1 MKVFLSWSGETSQ
14 KVAIAL
20 RDWLPNVFQSLEPW
34 LSSEDIT
41 KGARWSHDIAKAL
54 KESEIGIICVTRDNL
69 DSRWLNF
76 EAGALSKE
84 FNVCVYLFG
93 VEPSSLGGPLSMFQH
108 TKANKEDTFRLL
120 QSFNDKD
127 TQVKLSD
134 ERLRKIFEVW
144 WPELEARLNEI
155 SIAKPVS
162 DKESSK
168 STSSEDKIDE
178 VLSILKRMVNLQGDK
193 NQSSEERHARPI
205 SKRDKINRPR
215 LFIGSS
221 TEGLPIAEV
230 IQLGLDEVAECTLW
244 TQGAFNLSQT
254 TIESIVDATA
264 KFDFAVLVLT
274 PDDLTIKRGEIQ
286 ASARDNILFELG
298 LFTGALGRAR
308 TFMVFPRD
316 SQPSFPSDLAGVTA
330 ATYSERED
338 GNLEAALGPVC
349 TRIKKAM
356 GVAKIVTMRQ
366 ALRDLGGDEE
376 GIQES

>member
-1 MKVFLSWSGETSQ
+1 MKVFISWSGKTSQ

-20 RDWLPNVFQSLEPW
+20 RDWLPTVFQSLEPW

-41 KGARWSHDIAKAL
+41 KGARWGFDIAKAL
-54 KESEIGIICVTRDNL
+54 EESEIGIICLTRDNL

-76 EAGALSKE
+76 EAGALAKRIDSS
-84 FNVCVYLFG
+84 NVCVYLFD
-93 VEPSSLGGPLSMFQH
+93 VEPSSVGGPLSQFQF
-108 TKANKEDTFRLL
+108 TQANKEDTFRLL
-120 QSFNDKD
+120 RSFNSVNK
-127 TQVKLSD
+127 QAKLPD
-134 ERLRKIFEVW
+134 ERLRKIFDVW

-155 SIAKPVS
+155 AASEPVK
-162 DKESSK
+162 DKESAKSK
-168 STSSEDKIDE
+168 SPEEKLDE
-178 VLSILKRMVNLQGDK
+178 VLKILERMENAQVDRTPFH
-193 NQSSEERHARPI
+193 EERHAKPI
-205 SKRDKINRPR
+205 TKIGKNKRPR

-221 TEGLPIAEV
+221 TEGLAVAEV

-264 KFDFAVLVLT
+264 KFDFAVLILT
-274 PDDLTIKRGEIQ
+274 PDDMTIKRGEIQ

-316 SQPSFPSDLAGVTA
+316 SKPVFPSDLAGVTA
-330 ATYSERED
+330 ATYSERTD

-356 GVAKIVTMRQ
+356 GAVGVT
-366 ALRDLGGDEE
+366 
-376 GIQES
+376 S